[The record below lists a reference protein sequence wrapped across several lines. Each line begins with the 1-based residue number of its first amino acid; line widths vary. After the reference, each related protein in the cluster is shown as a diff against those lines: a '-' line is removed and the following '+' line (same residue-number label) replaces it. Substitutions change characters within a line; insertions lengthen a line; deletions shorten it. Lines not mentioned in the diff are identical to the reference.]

1 MVTLYE
7 EGTMPYNKY
16 NIPSIDSDSTIESY
30 RSVIENELIATREE
44 IQLVMDIN
52 GYSKDTLNA
61 ILKVRTG
68 FDNWSDYY
76 NTEIKPLYSDDEEE

>member
-1 MVTLYE
+1 MVTLCKEDAMSY
-7 EGTMPYNKY
+7 GKY

-30 RSVIENELIATREE
+30 RSVIENELIATSEE

-76 NTEIKPLYSDDEEE
+76 NAEIKPLYSDDVEE